1 MADWRIILL
10 LLTLILAPLWSQSA
24 GGDGPRIRPLSLRL
38 IPSSVTLPSRAA
50 SHRFLVLGE
59 YPDGLERDVTAE
71 CVFLVS
77 DPTKGEID
85 DSGRF
90 SGLQAGTVV
99 LRARLGN
106 QQAVARVRVPE
117 LGPERPFNFSRDI
130 GAILTRRGC
139 NGSDCHGS
147 VTGRGGFKL
156 SKNAANPRE
165 DHRWLVR
172 GGTYQVLA
180 AESKGKEIPRIDL
193 GDPARSLLLLKP
205 TMSIPHGGGERFSL
219 GSPDYLT
226 LLNWI
231 RIGAPLGERGA
242 GEEVSIRE
250 VSVFPK
256 QSVLDGKGSQQLLV
270 VAHLKN
276 GDREDISGQVLF
288 VSSNPDVVK
297 VSETGLVRAV
307 AKGEATVWVRTV
319 GHTANTAFAVIDQ
332 PVKDYPEIPRRNFI
346 DRLVFD
352 KLRRL
357 NLIPAGLASD
367 GEFLRRVCLDL
378 TGTLP
383 PPQRVREFLSSDDPS
398 KRDRLI
404 ERLLGSPEYVD
415 YWSFRFSDLMRVT
428 LTSGGKASKTKA
440 YEDWVTAS
448 VIANKPYD
456 QMAVE
461 RVAAQGYGAPT
472 KNFFLAGSPIVP
484 AKMMAEHVRVFL
496 GRRLDCAQCHDHPY
510 ENWTQEQFWGLTAF
524 YGGLSELVEGHI
536 VLDTLGGA
544 HVDRREDRTVIH
556 PRTNQPML
564 PTFLDGSRL
573 PQEQWLDPRL
583 QLAQWMTSHPYFSEA
598 AVNRIWG
605 YFFGRGIVDPVDDFR
620 TTNPPTH
627 PKLLAEL
634 AKEFRDRG
642 YDLQSL
648 MRTIVQSRTY
658 QLSAEPPPSD
668 RGDKLNYSRA
678 RTRPLEAAV
687 LLDAV
692 SRATAVEEEF
702 NLHDIVGGGKAP
714 PGTRAM
720 QMIPD
725 LCPST
730 FMEVY
735 GQSMRKT
742 PASGNPDPNLRQALH
757 IWAGPAY
764 TSKISKPGG
773 RLDRLLGEEASDAEI
788 IEEFYLASLTR
799 FPTIREKTQLLGFLK
814 ERRARRKETLEGLLW
829 ALISSRE
836 FAYNH

>member
-1 MADWRIILL
+1 MLDWRIILSA
-10 LLTLILAPLWSQSA
+10 LTLILAPLWGQSSSEDTPGA
-24 GGDGPRIRPLSLRL
+24 QPLSLRL
-38 IPSSVTLPSRAA
+38 IPTSVVLPTEAA
-50 SHRFLVLGE
+50 SMRFLVLGE
-59 YPDGLERDVTAE
+59 YSDGLERDVTAK
-71 CVFLVS
+71 CGFSVS
-77 DPTKGEID
+77 DPAKGEID

-90 SGLQAGTVV
+90 SGLEEGTVV

-106 QQAVARVRVPE
+106 QEAAASIRVP
-117 LGPERPFNFSRDI
+117 GPGPKRPFSFARDI

-139 NGSDCHGS
+139 NGSECHGS
-147 VTGRGGFKL
+147 VIGRGGFKL
-156 SKNAANPRE
+156 SKNAADPRE
-165 DHRWLVR
+165 DHRWVLK
-172 GGTYQVLA
+172 GGTYQVLTD
-180 AESKGKEIPRIDL
+180 ESKGEEIPRIDL
-193 GDPARSLLLLKP
+193 EDPAKSLILLKP
-205 TMSIPHGGGERFSL
+205 TLSIPHGGDERFPL
-219 GSPDYLT
+219 GSPDYVT

-231 RIGAPLGERGA
+231 RSGAAFDEEGA
-242 GEEVSIRE
+242 SEEASIRK
-250 VSVFPK
+250 VDVFPR

-270 VAHLKN
+270 LAHLKN
-276 GDREDISGQVLF
+276 GRQEDISSQVLF

-297 VSETGLVRAV
+297 VSQTGLVRAV
-307 AKGEATVWVRTV
+307 KKGEATVWVRTV
-319 GHTANTAFAVIDQ
+319 GHTDNAAFAVIDQ
-332 PVKDYPEIPRRNFI
+332 PMPDYPDIPRRNFI
-346 DRLVFD
+346 DDFVFG
-352 KLRRL
+352 KLRQL
-357 NLIPAGLASD
+357 NVIPSKLASD
-367 GEFLRRVCLDL
+367 SEFLRRVCLDL

-383 PPQRVREFLSSDDPS
+383 PPYRVREFLSNNDPN
-398 KRDRLI
+398 KRDRLV

-415 YWSFRFSDLMRVT
+415 YWGFRFSDLMRVT

-440 YEDWVTAS
+440 YEGWVTVS
-448 VIANKPYD
+448 VVANKPYD

-461 RVAAQGYGAPT
+461 RIAAQGYGAPT
-472 KNFFLAGSPIVP
+472 KNFFLAGEPIVP

-510 ENWTQEQFWGLTAF
+510 ENWTQSQFWGLTAF

-536 VLDTLGGA
+536 VLDALGGA
-544 HVDRREDRTVIH
+544 HVDRREDRTVIN
-556 PRTNQPML
+556 PRTNLPMR

-573 PQEQWLDPRL
+573 PQKQWLDPRL
-583 QLAQWMTSHPYFSEA
+583 HLARWMTSHPYFAEA
-598 AVNRIWG
+598 SVNRIWG

-627 PKLLAEL
+627 PKLLAKL
-634 AKEFRDRG
+634 AREFRARG
-642 YDLQSL
+642 YDLKGL
-648 MRTIVQSRTY
+648 MRTIVRSRTY
-658 QLSAEPPPSD
+658 QLSAEPNPTNKD
-668 RGDKLNYSRA
+668 DWFNYSRA
-678 RTRPLEAAV
+678 WARPLEAAV

-692 SRATAVEEEF
+692 SRTTGVEEEF

-773 RLDRLLGEEASDAEI
+773 RLHQLIETGASNKEI

-799 FPTIREKTQLLGFLK
+799 FPTMQERTQLLGFLEK
-814 ERRARRKETLEGLLW
+814 REARRQETLEGVVW

>member
-1 MADWRIILL
+1 MVDWRIILS
-10 LLTLILAPLWSQSA
+10 LLTLILAPLWGQSS
-24 GGDGPRIRPLSLRL
+24 GEDGPRVQPLSLRL
-38 IPSSVTLPSRAA
+38 IPSSVTLPTKAA
-50 SHRFLVLGE
+50 SQRFLVLGE
-59 YPDGLERDVTAE
+59 YSDGLERDVTAE
-71 CVFLVS
+71 CVFSVS
-77 DPTKGEID
+77 DPAKGEID

-99 LRARLGN
+99 LRARLGD
-106 QQAVARVRVPE
+106 QQAAASVRIPE
-117 LGPERPFNFSRDI
+117 PGPKRPFNFSRDI

-147 VTGRGGFKL
+147 VIGRGGFKL
-156 SKNAANPRE
+156 SKSAADPKE
-165 DHRWLVR
+165 DHRWIAK
-172 GGTYQVLA
+172 GGTYQVLT

-205 TMSIPHGGGERFSL
+205 TMSIPHGGGKRFPL

-231 RIGAPLGERGA
+231 RTGAPFGEEGA
-242 GEEVSIRE
+242 GEEVSIRQ
-250 VSVFPK
+250 VDVFPK

-270 VAHLKN
+270 LAHLKN
-276 GDREDISGQVLF
+276 GHREDISDQVLF

-319 GHTANTAFAVIDQ
+319 GHIANAAFAVIDQ
-332 PVKDYPEIPRRNFI
+332 PMQDYPEIPRRNFI
-346 DRLVFD
+346 DHLVFD

-357 NLIPAGLASD
+357 NVIPSGLARDS
-367 GEFLRRVCLDL
+367 EFLRRVCLDL
-378 TGTLP
+378 AGTLP
-383 PPQRVREFLSSDDPS
+383 PPHRVREFLSSNDPS

-415 YWSFRFSDLMRVT
+415 YWVFRFSDLMRVT
-428 LTSGGKASKTKA
+428 LTSGDKASKTKA
-440 YEDWVTAS
+440 YEDWITAS
-448 VIANKPYD
+448 VVVNKPYD

-472 KNFFLAGSPIVP
+472 KNFFLAGEPIVP

-556 PRTNQPML
+556 PRTDRPML

-583 QLAQWMTSHPYFSEA
+583 ELARWMTCHPYFSEA
-598 AVNRIWG
+598 AVNWIWG

-634 AKEFRDRG
+634 AREFRDRG
-642 YDLQSL
+642 YDLQGL
-648 MRTIVQSRTY
+648 MRTVVQSRTY
-658 QLSAEPPPSD
+658 QLSAEPNPSNKGD
-668 RGDKLNYSRA
+668 RLHYSRA
-678 RTRPLEAAV
+678 QARPLEAAV

-702 NLHDIVGGGKAP
+702 ILHNIVGGGKAP

-742 PASGNPDPNLRQALH
+742 PASGNPAPNLRQALH

-773 RLDRLLGEEASDAEI
+773 RLDHLLEKGASDEEI

-799 FPTIREKTQLLGFLK
+799 FPTTQEQTQLLGFLEK
-814 ERRARRKETLEGLLW
+814 RGARRKETLEGLLW

>member
-1 MADWRIILL
+1 MVDWRIILTL
-10 LLTLILAPLWSQSA
+10 LSLILAPLRGQSSGEDVPEA
-24 GGDGPRIRPLSLRL
+24 QPLSLRL
-38 IPSSVTLPSRAA
+38 IPPSVTLLTEVA
-50 SHRFLVLGE
+50 SQRFLVLGE
-59 YPDGLERDVTAE
+59 YSDGLERDVTTK
-71 CVFLVS
+71 CVFSVS

-90 SGLQAGTVV
+90 SGLEAGTVV
-99 LRARLGN
+99 LRARLGS
-106 QQAVARVRVPE
+106 QKATASVRVPG
-117 LGPERPFNFSRDI
+117 LGPSRPFSFTRDI
-130 GAILTRRGC
+130 GAVLTRRGC

-147 VTGRGGFKL
+147 VIGRGGFKL
-156 SKNAANPRE
+156 SKNVAHPQE
-165 DHRWLVR
+165 DHRWIVK
-172 GGTYQVLA
+172 GGTYQVLT
-180 AESKGKEIPRIDL
+180 AESKGEEIPRIDL
-193 GDPARSLLLLKP
+193 GNAAKSLLLLKP
-205 TMSIPHGGGERFSL
+205 TMSIPHGGGERFPL

-231 RIGAPLGERGA
+231 RAGATFGQDGA
-242 GEEVSIRE
+242 GEDASIRK
-250 VSVFPK
+250 VDVFPR

-270 VAHLKN
+270 LAHLKN
-276 GDREDISGQVLF
+276 GRQEDISDQVLF
-288 VSSNPDVVK
+288 VSSNPDVVE

-307 AKGEATVWVRTV
+307 KKGEATVWVRTV
-319 GHTANTAFAVIDQ
+319 GHTAKAAFAVIDQ
-332 PVKDYPEIPRRNFI
+332 PGQDYPDVPRRNFI
-346 DRLVFD
+346 DHLVFG

-357 NLIPAGLASD
+357 NVIPSGIASD

-383 PPQRVREFLSSDDPS
+383 PPHRVREFLSSNDPN
-398 KRDRLI
+398 KRDKLI
-404 ERLLGSPEYVD
+404 ETLLGSPEYVD
-415 YWSFRFSDLMRVT
+415 YWGFRFSDLMRVT
-428 LTSGGKASKTKA
+428 VTSGGGASKTKA
-440 YEDWVTAS
+440 YEDWVIAS
-448 VIANKPYD
+448 IVAKKSYD
-456 QMAVE
+456 QMALE
-461 RVAAQGYGAPT
+461 RVAAQGYGAPA
-472 KNFFLAGSPIVP
+472 KNLFLFGEPIVP

-524 YGGLSELVEGHI
+524 YGGLTELVEDHI
-536 VLDTLGGA
+536 VLDTLGGG
-544 HVDRREDRTVIH
+544 HVDRTEDQTVVH
-556 PRTNQPML
+556 PRTSQPMF
-564 PTFLDGSRL
+564 PTFLDGSPL

-583 QLAQWMTSHPYFSEA
+583 QLARWMISHPYFREA

-634 AKEFRDRG
+634 AREFRDRG
-642 YDLQSL
+642 YDLQGL

-658 QLSAEPPPSD
+658 QLSAEPNRTNEGD
-668 RGDKLNYSRA
+668 RLNYSRA
-678 RTRPLEAAV
+678 RARPLEAAV

-692 SRATAVEEEF
+692 SRATGVEEEF
-702 NLHDIVGGGKAP
+702 DLHSIVGGGKAP

-735 GQSMRKT
+735 GQSTRKT
-742 PASGNPDPNLRQALH
+742 PASGNPTPNLRQALH

-764 TSKISKPGG
+764 TTKISKQGG
-773 RLDRLLGEEASDAEI
+773 RLEHLIEKGASDEEI

-799 FPTIREKTQLLGFLK
+799 FPHAREEAKLLGFLK
-814 ERRARRKETLEGLLW
+814 ERGARRKETLEGLLW
-829 ALISSRE
+829 TLISSRE

>member
-1 MADWRIILL
+1 MVDWRIIIL
-10 LLTLILAPLWSQSA
+10 LLTLILAPLWSQSSGEDVSRA
-24 GGDGPRIRPLSLRL
+24 QLLSLRL
-38 IPSSVTLPSRAA
+38 IPSNVTLPTQA
-50 SHRFLVLGE
+50 SSQRFLVLGE
-59 YPDGLERDVTAE
+59 YSDGLERDVTAE
-71 CVFLVS
+71 CVLSVS
-77 DPTKGEID
+77 DPAKGKIG
-85 DSGRF
+85 DSGKF
-90 SGLQAGTVV
+90 SGLQPGTLV
-99 LRARLGN
+99 LSARLGN
-106 QQAVARVRVPE
+106 QQAAASVRVPKA
-117 LGPERPFNFSRDI
+117 GPKRPFSFSRDI

-147 VTGRGGFKL
+147 VIGRGGFKL
-156 SKNAANPRE
+156 SKSAANPKE
-165 DHRWLVR
+165 DHRWIAQ
-172 GGTYQVLA
+172 GGTYQVLT
-180 AESKGKEIPRIDL
+180 AESKGEEVPRIDL
-193 GDPARSLLLLKP
+193 ENPARSLLLLKP
-205 TMSIPHGGGERFSL
+205 TLSIPHGGGERFPL
-219 GSPDYLT
+219 GSPEYLT

-231 RIGAPLGERGA
+231 RTGAPFGEGVA
-242 GEEVSIRE
+242 GEQFSIRQ
-250 VSVFPK
+250 VDVLPK

-270 VAHLKN
+270 LAHLRN
-276 GDREDISGQVLF
+276 GVREDISDQVLF
-288 VSSNPDVVK
+288 ISSNPDVVK

-307 AKGEATVWVRTV
+307 GKGEATVWVRTV
-319 GHTANTAFAVIDQ
+319 GHTANTTFAVIDQ
-332 PVKDYPEIPRRNFI
+332 PMKDYPEIPRRNFI

-357 NLIPAGLASD
+357 NLIPSGLSQD

-383 PPQRVREFLSSDDPS
+383 PPRRVREFLSSNDPT

-415 YWSFRFSDLMRVT
+415 YWGFRFSDLMRVT

-448 VIANKPYD
+448 VIVNKPYD

-472 KNFFLAGSPIVP
+472 KNFFLFGEPIVP

-544 HVDRREDRTVIH
+544 HVDRREDRAVIH
-556 PRTNQPML
+556 PRTNRPMV

-583 QLAQWMTSHPYFSEA
+583 KLARWMTSHPYFSEA
-598 AVNRIWG
+598 SVNRIWG

-634 AKEFRDRG
+634 AKEFRSRG
-642 YDLQSL
+642 YDLRSL
-648 MRTIVQSRTY
+648 LRTIVQSRTY
-658 QLSAEPPPSD
+658 QLSAEPTPSNK
-668 RGDKLNYSRA
+668 GDKLNYSRA
-678 RTRPLEAAV
+678 QARPLEAAV

-702 NLHDIVGGGKAP
+702 HLHDIVGGGKAP

-725 LCPST
+725 LCPSM

-735 GQSMRKT
+735 GQSTRKT
-742 PASGNPDPNLRQALH
+742 PASGNPAPNLRQALH

-773 RLDRLLGEEASDAEI
+773 RMDRLLGEGASDAEI

-799 FPTIREKTQLLGFLK
+799 FPTIREKTQLLDFLK

>member
-1 MADWRIILL
+1 M
-10 LLTLILAPLWSQSA
+10 
-24 GGDGPRIRPLSLRL
+24 
-38 IPSSVTLPSRAA
+38 
-50 SHRFLVLGE
+50 
-59 YPDGLERDVTAE
+59 
-71 CVFLVS
+71 
-77 DPTKGEID
+77 
-85 DSGRF
+85 
-90 SGLQAGTVV
+90 
-99 LRARLGN
+99 
-106 QQAVARVRVPE
+106 
-117 LGPERPFNFSRDI
+117 
-130 GAILTRRGC
+130 
-139 NGSDCHGS
+139 
-147 VTGRGGFKL
+147 
-156 SKNAANPRE
+156 
-165 DHRWLVR
+165 
-172 GGTYQVLA
+172 
-180 AESKGKEIPRIDL
+180 
-193 GDPARSLLLLKP
+193 
-205 TMSIPHGGGERFSL
+205 
-219 GSPDYLT
+219 
-226 LLNWI
+226 
-231 RIGAPLGERGA
+231 
-242 GEEVSIRE
+242 
-250 VSVFPK
+250 
-256 QSVLDGKGSQQLLV
+256 
-270 VAHLKN
+270 
-276 GDREDISGQVLF
+276 
-288 VSSNPDVVK
+288 
-297 VSETGLVRAV
+297 
-307 AKGEATVWVRTV
+307 
-319 GHTANTAFAVIDQ
+319 
-332 PVKDYPEIPRRNFI
+332 
-346 DRLVFD
+346 
-352 KLRRL
+352 
-357 NLIPAGLASD
+357 
-367 GEFLRRVCLDL
+367 
-378 TGTLP
+378 
-383 PPQRVREFLSSDDPS
+383 REFLSSDDPS